1 MKSGLIQQQ
10 PGLIQAERQHASS
23 WSHQGRF
30 ILQNWKCI
38 FRTEPGKC
46 RFRRRSSIPWQDHYG
61 ICRAPSNTGVS
72 WGDFMLNLPEDQ
84 AHSCR
89 CNKPSTAGMGR
100 PHPQLLR
107 ATPGTRGAAPIQWPS
122 QQRNQSILFS
132 PGKPQQHPC
141 LCFCSPASTLY
152 CPTSALGIKQKDKR
166 ALLASC
172 CLPAVLNPC
181 DFLQLKGKLVH

>member
-1 MKSGLIQQQ
+1 MLQLKIEELCQCFYRKQWAKTRTMKSGLIQQQ

-72 WGDFMLNLPEDQ
+72 WGDLMLNLPEDQ
-84 AHSCR
+84 AHCCR

-100 PHPQLLR
+100 PHPQPAPRCSGWLQALVGLLQSSGQVSK
-107 ATPGTRGAAPIQWPS
+107 GTRA
-122 QQRNQSILFS
+122 
-132 PGKPQQHPC
+132 
-141 LCFCSPASTLY
+141 FCSPQESYSNLPVYA
-152 CPTSALGIKQKDKR
+152 SAL
-166 ALLASC
+166 
-172 CLPAVLNPC
+172 LPAPC
-181 DFLQLKGKLVH
+181 TAPLLLWG